1 MLEELLVKAQSFI
14 QTEQYQ
20 QARRLLLQI
29 IRDNPN
35 CTEALNDLAVVE
47 VIEGKYQSGLEL
59 FQEVIQID
67 PTNEDALSNIE
78 YVKNKI
84 NMK

>member
-84 NMK
+84 NTK